1 MKELFSTI
9 KQILP
14 ELCKE
19 WNEKKLPQFESLVE
33 QSFREYF
40 KGRKTQE
47 KTKMVAPILDVIFAR
62 MVSSLLEGFRVDEG
76 VGRDYIYNGTP
87 LECKITFCSGNTWT
101 GNGFLKTPIYI
112 LLRFDISDDGLLTSM
127 FACVVDLSICKSAWT
142 IPEESVDKKRTHN
155 FSGLALLA
163 EDLTNINQIIGT
175 FKPNK
180 KFLRPQLVSIS
191 NL

>member
-1 MKELFSTI
+1 MQELFLTI
-9 KQILP
+9 EKILP

-40 KGRKTQE
+40 EGKKTQE

-62 MVSSLLEGFRVDEG
+62 MVHSLLPGFEKDEG
-76 VGRDYIYNGTP
+76 VGRDYDYNGTP
-87 LECKITFCSGNTWT
+87 IESKITFCTGNTWT
-101 GNGFLKTPIYI
+101 GNGFFKTPIYI
-112 LLRFDISDDGLLTSM
+112 LLRFNISDDGIITGM
-127 FACVVDLSICKSAWT
+127 FACMVDLSTCKSAWRL
-142 IPEESVDKKRTHN
+142 PEESTDKKRTHN

-163 EDLTNINQIIGT
+163 EDLPKINQIIGT

-180 KFLRPQLVSIS
+180 KFLRPQLVT
-191 NL
+191 LE

>member
-1 MKELFSTI
+1 MIELFSTI

-33 QSFREYF
+33 KNFKEYF
-40 KGRKTQE
+40 AGKKTQE

-62 MVSSLLEGFRVDEG
+62 LVNSLLPDFKVDEG
-76 VGRDYIYNGTP
+76 VGRDYNYKGTP
-87 LECKITFCSGNTWT
+87 LESKITFCTGNTWT
-101 GNGFLKTPIYI
+101 GNGFFKTPVYI
-112 LLRFDISDDGLLTSM
+112 LLRFDISDDGIITDM
-127 FACVVDLSICKSAWT
+127 FACSVDLSVCKSAWT
-142 IPEESVDKKRTHN
+142 IPEASSGSEDKKRTHN

-163 EDLTNINQIIGT
+163 EDLSKINQITGT

-180 KFLRPQLVSIS
+180 KFLRPQLVKV
-191 NL
+191 